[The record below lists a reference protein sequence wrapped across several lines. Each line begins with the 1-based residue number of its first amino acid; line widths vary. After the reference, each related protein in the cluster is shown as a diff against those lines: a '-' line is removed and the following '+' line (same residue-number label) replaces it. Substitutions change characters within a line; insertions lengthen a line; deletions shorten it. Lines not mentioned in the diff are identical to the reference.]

1 MNKTEKKQQ
10 DKIHLKL
17 RIKNL
22 LLFLPNL
29 LLLLGRLI
37 KDPRVPR
44 TEKALLLA
52 AIVYAI
58 APLDFLP
65 DFIPFIGQIDDIYL
79 IALTVLRLINNTEE
93 EIVRQH
99 WSGGGD
105 IVALADA
112 IANLAPIIL
121 PKRVSKVITSKVEL
135 AKSDEIINSL
145 AKGKNRIIKEIPQ

>member
-1 MNKTEKKQQ
+1 MNKTEKRQQ

>member
-1 MNKTEKKQQ
+1 MNKIEKKQPA
-10 DKIHLKL
+10 KIHLKS

-37 KDPRVPR
+37 KDPRVPK

-65 DFIPFIGQIDDIYL
+65 DFVPFIGQIDDIYL

-135 AKSDEIINSL
+135 AKSDEIIN
-145 AKGKNRIIKEIPQ
+145 

>member
-37 KDPRVPR
+37 KDPRVPK

-79 IALTVLRLINNTEE
+79 IALTVLRLINNTEQ

>member
-1 MNKTEKKQQ
+1 MNKTEKKQTA
-10 DKIHLKL
+10 KIHLKS

-37 KDPRVPR
+37 KDPRVPK

-65 DFIPFIGQIDDIYL
+65 DLIPFVGQVDDIYL

-112 IANLAPIIL
+112 VANLAPIIL

>member
-1 MNKTEKKQQ
+1 MNKIEKKQPA
-10 DKIHLKL
+10 KIHLKS

-37 KDPRVPR
+37 KDPRVPK

-65 DFIPFIGQIDDIYL
+65 DFVPFIGQIDDIYL

>member
-1 MNKTEKKQQ
+1 MNKIEKKQPA
-10 DKIHLKL
+10 KIHLKS

-37 KDPRVPR
+37 KDPRVPKP
-44 TEKALLLA
+44 EKALLLA

-65 DFIPFIGQIDDIYL
+65 DLIPFVGQVDDIYL
-79 IALTVLRLINNTEE
+79 ISLTVLRLINNTEE

-99 WSGGGD
+99 WSGSGD
-105 IVALADA
+105 IVALANA

-145 AKGKNRIIKEIPQ
+145 ARGKNRIIKEIPQ

>member
-135 AKSDEIINSL
+135 AKSEEIINSL